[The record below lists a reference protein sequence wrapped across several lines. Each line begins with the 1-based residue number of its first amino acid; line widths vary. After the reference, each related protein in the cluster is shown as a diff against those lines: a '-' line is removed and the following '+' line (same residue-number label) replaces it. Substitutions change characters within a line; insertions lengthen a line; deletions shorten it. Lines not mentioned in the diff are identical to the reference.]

1 MNELNDDDDDRRT
14 QVRVFYC
21 KVGERWLRTLFVDRA
36 KNIQPSRSFDI
47 YNSEKCIYLI
57 DLYFQMNAIL
67 NVCVCVCVRERE
79 SERDFYMKLLFISPV
94 LVLIKKNLK
103 STKSPCGSMGDLSA
117 FLLWQIRKY

>member
-1 MNELNDDDDDRRT
+1 MNELNDDDDDRRI

-21 KVGERWLRTLFVDRA
+21 KVGERWLRTLFVDRV

-67 NVCVCVCVRERE
+67 NVCVCV
-79 SERDFYMKLLFISPV
+79 RDFYMKLLFISPV
-94 LVLIKKNLK
+94 LVLIKK
-103 STKSPCGSMGDLSA
+103 
-117 FLLWQIRKY
+117 I